1 MPLAYWTRNDRDI
14 QYYDYLLGRYNS
26 VDLNML
32 FLIGYSAATGH
43 SHVSDH
49 IWIPNSIIDKDG
61 EERITDLSFF
71 NKAHEYLDDK
81 WRIDLTDDGL
91 YFDIWAFRYLLE
103 ELGFVSGVNGKIPE
117 FMSSSDYTPISI
129 QEALQFIP
137 PQRRDGESDID
148 YSERYDQAYTSWN
161 ALRRRVSYPL
171 RYQLSEGYLYGLM
184 EMGYGSAPFARDDIG
199 WYKGTDSGITQAAM
213 DVFHNP
219 VYRGRED
226 LQGKNLFYNAENPNP
241 YDLTDTV
248 GALSQSSGDLSEP
261 IDDHS
266 STLTGDLYGE
276 IDLPSLPDMYR
287 YADIYVGLG
296 VEVQMTFWMVAGTMI
311 PNVFIS
317 TKVEASNNAFYAGDF
332 NIRANMD
339 IKRLPL
345 TVEDI
350 SIRNRIKVPV
360 RIGAEFSTQYTLPD
374 VYLNAD
380 CGTYDLEHVS
390 QQIDQGVENGAYV
403 VAEQVMDLNS
413 DELMEHDSSSTAS
426 MAVSYRSG
434 LTFKEMGITS
444 PGQDAMYGLS
454 ASGIKDILYV
464 HVIPDASF
472 THEQIERLTEDQINL
487 LHKSSVVG
495 NIIDVTNEYDSDR
508 PNLVVRV
515 SFDMTEQTGV
525 FNISSLVLYASR
537 MDNNAVIPFAV
548 VSVGDEQVV
557 SVDTRLMRELMLTL
571 RLNNI

>member
-1 MPLAYWTRNDRDI
+1 MPIAYWTRNDQDI

-81 WRIDLTDDGL
+81 WRIDLISDGL

-117 FMSSSDYTPISI
+117 FMSSSDHTPIPI
-129 QEALQFIP
+129 QEALQFVP
-137 PQRRDGESDID
+137 PERRDGESNIE
-148 YSERYDQAYTSWN
+148 YAERYDQAYAAWN
-161 ALRRRVSYPL
+161 ASRRRVSYPL
-171 RYQLSEGYLYGLM
+171 RYQLAEGYLYGLM
-184 EMGYGSAPFARDDIG
+184 EMGYGSAPFARSDID
-199 WYKGTDSGITQAAM
+199 WYKGSDTGITQSAM

-226 LQGKNLFYNAENPNP
+226 LQGKNLFYNAENPTP

-248 GALSQSSGDLSEP
+248 GGISQSSGDLSDP
-261 IDDHS
+261 IEDHS
-266 STLTGDLYGE
+266 ATLTGDLFGE

-296 VEVQMTFWMVAGTMI
+296 IEVQMTFWMVAGTMI

-317 TKVEASNNAFYAGDF
+317 TKVEASNNSFYAGDF
-332 NIRANMD
+332 NIRANTD

-345 TVEDI
+345 TVEDV
-350 SIRNRIKVPV
+350 SIRSRVKIPV
-360 RIGAEFSTQYTLPD
+360 NIGAEFTAQYTLPD
-374 VYLNAD
+374 VYLDAD
-380 CGTYDLEHVS
+380 CGTYDLDHVS

-403 VAEQVMDLNS
+403 IAEQAMDLNS
-413 DELMEHDSSSTAS
+413 DELIEHDGSSTAS
-426 MAVSYRSG
+426 MAMSYRSG
-434 LTFKEMGITS
+434 LTFKEMGITI
-444 PGQDAMYGLS
+444 PGQNAMYGLS

-464 HVIPDASF
+464 NVIPDASF
-472 THEQIERLTEDQINL
+472 TREQIERLTDEQIEL

-495 NIIDVTNEYDSDR
+495 NIIDVTNEYDADR

-515 SFDMTEQTGV
+515 SFDMTDQTGI
-525 FNISSLVLYASR
+525 FNISTLVLYASR
-537 MDNNAVIPFAV
+537 MDNNVVIPFAV
-548 VSVGDEQVV
+548 VSVGNDQVI